1 MYSSTTT
8 PLNKQPPRNEKM
20 NFLHLHEDEKIT
32 LAYKFVETNKLDGTL
47 IDKSIHIGFALCSNK
62 DSYSKKI
69 GRDIATD
76 RLIKQPIVIPIKG
89 SEKRIKDKVKAFLP
103 FLAQSIYHLH
113 K

>member
-1 MYSSTTT
+1 
-8 PLNKQPPRNEKM
+8 M
-20 NFLHLHEDEKIT
+20 NFLHLHEEDEKIT
-32 LAYKFVETNKLDGTL
+32 LAYKFVETNKPDGTL